1 MLFACCGKLAEANS
15 AWNLKGRTAVVTGGS
30 KGIGRGVVE
39 ELLEQGCRVITC
51 ARDCGPLDS
60 LLCEVN
66 SQISSECVSSA
77 QREEPGLPRLIAL
90 PLDVSTGEGV
100 DALVAC
106 VEEHFQ
112 GRLDILVNNVGTNVR
127 KAAEDF
133 SDAEYDLLMRT
144 NLDAAFHLSRKC
156 LRFLSASN
164 PKRRSRCTSERND
177 DSADAHGGGGDG
189 DAVIAASDADDAG
202 GGDGVVGGCV
212 VNIGSISGETVD
224 NTGCPYHMA
233 KAAMNHMTRYLACEW
248 GPSPHAVRVNCVAPW
263 FIATPLTEPI
273 LKGAFASAVD
283 RATPL
288 RRVGTTQEVAR
299 VVSFLCMEA
308 SSYVSGQVVTV
319 DGAFTCDGFRYEN
332 P

>member
-127 KAAEDF
+127 KVSSF
-133 SDAEYDLLMRT
+133 YVCI
-144 NLDAAFHLSRKC
+144 FVC
-156 LRFLSASN
+156 Q
-164 PKRRSRCTSERND
+164 
-177 DSADAHGGGGDG
+177 
-189 DAVIAASDADDAG
+189 V
-202 GGDGVVGGCV
+202 GVV
-212 VNIGSISGETVD
+212 SSSTV
-224 NTGCPYHMA
+224 P
-233 KAAMNHMTRYLACEW
+233 
-248 GPSPHAVRVNCVAPW
+248 V
-263 FIATPLTEPI
+263 
-273 LKGAFASAVD
+273 
-283 RATPL
+283 
-288 RRVGTTQEVAR
+288 TTLSMCFR
-299 VVSFLCMEA
+299 SLFFRSFL
-308 SSYVSGQVVTV
+308 
-319 DGAFTCDGFRYEN
+319 
-332 P
+332 